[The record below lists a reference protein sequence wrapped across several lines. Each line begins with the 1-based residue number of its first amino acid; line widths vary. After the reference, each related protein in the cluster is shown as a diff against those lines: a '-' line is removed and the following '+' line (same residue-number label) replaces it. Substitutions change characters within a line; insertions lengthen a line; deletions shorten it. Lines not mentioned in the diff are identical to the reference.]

1 MAPPAIA
8 ARSDDAPATA
18 SVAPPMNWIAILLGF
33 LTAVGPV
40 STDIYLPAFPA
51 LEASLHAQAGSAEMT
66 LAIWFVGLAIGQITM
81 GPLSDR
87 FGRRM
92 PMLVGTLI
100 YTLASVGCA
109 LAGDIWTFSSFRL
122 LASLGASASLVI
134 PSACVRDISYGNEA
148 ARLMSRLVLVMGVVP
163 VLAPTIGGFVLS
175 FTTWRSIFWA
185 SAAYGLV
192 CTVLVARVLPETLPE
207 RERSILSPLALA
219 TRYVMLARDRGFITN
234 AMIAGFGCFMSF
246 TYLSAAPSV
255 FIHLFG
261 FTPAGFGMLFGV
273 FAVCMI
279 GASQINGVLVGRI
292 DAGRILGMSVGTAVL
307 GTVGMLVVS
316 VVMAFAIRGGTTP
329 HGLELVPLVLTMMV
343 ALGTTGIIGP
353 NAAVGAMADHP
364 RLAGSAA
371 AFIGTLQYV
380 LGAIAG
386 AFVGMLPRTTPV
398 PMAGVM
404 LLGAIIM
411 LVMVLLRPARP
422 AAGEAEA
429 EADMAGEAAGAPPM
443 VH

>member
-1 MAPPAIA
+1 MASSAIA
-8 ARSDDAPATA
+8 ARSDDAPAAVQTA
-18 SVAPPMNWIAILLGF
+18 TPMSWIAILLGF

-51 LEASLHAQAGSAEMT
+51 LEASLHAPAGSAQMT
-66 LAIWFVGLAIGQITM
+66 LAVWFVGLAVGQITM

-92 PMLVGTLI
+92 PMLVGTLV
-100 YTLASVGCA
+100 YTLASAGCA
-109 LAGDIWTFSSFRL
+109 LAPDIWTFSSFRL

-134 PSACVRDISYGNEA
+134 PSACVRDMSHGNEA

-163 VLAPTIGGFVLS
+163 ILAPTLGGFVLS

-185 SAAYGLV
+185 SAVYGLI
-192 CTVLVARVLPETLPE
+192 CIFLVARVLPETLAPDD
-207 RERSILSPLALA
+207 RSVIPPVALA
-219 TRYVMLARDRGFITN
+219 SRYLTLARDRGFITN
-234 AMIAGFGCFMSF
+234 ALVAGFAAFMSF
-246 TYLSAAPSV
+246 TYLSEAPSV

-261 FTPAGFGMLFGV
+261 FSPAQFGMLFGV

-279 GASQINGVLVGRI
+279 GASQLNGMLVGRI
-292 DAGRILGMSVGTAVL
+292 DATRILGLSVGTAVL
-307 GTVGMLVVS
+307 GTVAMVVVS
-316 VVMAFAIRGGTTP
+316 IVMAFAMRGGALL
-329 HGLELVPLVLTMMV
+329 HGLALIPLILTMMV

-353 NAAVGAMADHP
+353 NATVGAMADHP

-380 LGAIAG
+380 LGAVAG
-386 AFVGMLPRTTPV
+386 AVVGMLPASNPV

-404 LLGAIIM
+404 LLGAVIM
-411 LVMVLLRPARP
+411 LMMVLMRPARAP
-422 AAGEAEA
+422 NDAATLP
-429 EADMAGEAAGAPPM
+429 DMP
-443 VH
+443 VLH

>member
-1 MAPPAIA
+1 MASSALA
-8 ARSDDAPATA
+8 TRSDDAPVSAP
-18 SVAPPMNWIAILLGF
+18 VAGFMSWIAILLGF

-51 LEASLHAQAGSAEMT
+51 LEASLHAPAGSAEMT
-66 LAIWFVGLAIGQITM
+66 LAVWFVGLAVGQITM

-92 PMLVGTLI
+92 PMLVGTLV

-109 LAGDIWTFSSFRL
+109 LSPGIVSFSTFRL
-122 LASLGASASLVI
+122 IASLGASASLVI
-134 PSACVRDISYGNEA
+134 PSACVRDMSHGNEA

-163 VLAPTIGGFVLS
+163 ILAPTLGGFVLA
-175 FTTWRSIFWA
+175 FTSWRSIFWA

-192 CTVLVARVLPETLPE
+192 CTFLVARVLPETLDPAN
-207 RERSILSPLALA
+207 RSEFSPMALVS
-219 TRYVMLARDRGFITN
+219 RYVLLVRDRGFITN
-234 AMIAGFGCFMSF
+234 ALVAGFSAFMSF

-261 FTPAGFGMLFGV
+261 FSPAQFGMLFGV

-279 GASQINGVLVGRI
+279 GASQLNGMLVGRI
-292 DAGRILGMSVGTAVL
+292 DAARILGRSVGLAVL
-307 GTVGMLVVS
+307 GTLAMTVVS
-316 VVMAFAIRGGTTP
+316 IVMAFAMKGGAMKAGAMP
-329 HGLELVPLVLTMMV
+329 HGLALVPLVLAMML

-353 NAAVGAMADHP
+353 NATVGAMADHP
-364 RLAGSAA
+364 RLAGSAS

-380 LGAIAG
+380 LGAVAG
-386 AFVGMLPRTTPV
+386 AIVGMLPRTTPV

-404 LLGAIIM
+404 LMGAVVM
-411 LVMVLLRPARP
+411 LMMVLLRPARRTS
-422 AAGEAEA
+422 AETLSP
-429 EADMAGEAAGAPPM
+429 ADMPAM
-443 VH
+443 H

>member
-1 MAPPAIA
+1 MASSAIA
-8 ARSDDAPATA
+8 ARSDDAPAAVQTA
-18 SVAPPMNWIAILLGF
+18 TPMSWIAILLGF

-51 LEASLHAQAGSAEMT
+51 LEASLHAQAGSAQMT
-66 LAIWFVGLAIGQITM
+66 LAIWFVGLAVGQITM

-92 PMLVGTLI
+92 PMLVGTLV

-109 LAGDIWTFSSFRL
+109 LAPDIWTFSSFRL

-134 PSACVRDISYGNEA
+134 PSACVRDMSHGNEA

-163 VLAPTIGGFVLS
+163 ILAPTIGGFVLS

-185 SAAYGLV
+185 SAVYGLA
-192 CTVLVARVLPETLPE
+192 CTFLVARVLPETLPPG
-207 RERSILSPLALA
+207 ERSVMSPVALA
-219 TRYVMLARDRGFITN
+219 SRYLLLVRDRGFITN
-234 AMIAGFGCFMSF
+234 ALVAGFACFMSF

-261 FTPAGFGMLFGV
+261 FSPAQFGMLFGV

-279 GASQINGVLVGRI
+279 GASQLNGMLVGRI
-292 DAGRILGMSVGTAVL
+292 DATRILGLSVGAAVL
-307 GTVGMLVVS
+307 GTVAMTVVS
-316 VVMAFAIRGGTTP
+316 IVMAFVMKGGAVL
-329 HGLELVPLVLTMMV
+329 HGLALVPLVLAMML

-353 NAAVGAMADHP
+353 NATVGAMADHP

-380 LGAIAG
+380 LGAVAG
-386 AFVGMLPRTTPV
+386 AVVGMLPGSTPV

-404 LLGAIIM
+404 LLGAVIM
-411 LVMVLLRPARP
+411 MLMVLLRPTRP
-422 AAGEAEA
+422 R
-429 EADMAGEAAGAPPM
+429 DAGATAPDVPIL
-443 VH
+443 H